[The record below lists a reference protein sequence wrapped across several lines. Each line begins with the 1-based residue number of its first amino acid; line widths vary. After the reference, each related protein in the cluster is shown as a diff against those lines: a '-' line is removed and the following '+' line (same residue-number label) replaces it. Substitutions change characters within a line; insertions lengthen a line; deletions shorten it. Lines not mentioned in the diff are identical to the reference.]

1 MKLLIGTSNPG
12 KAAELAGYMG
22 ELGFTIV
29 TLADLGI
36 ASVEETGETFAENA
50 ILKAKAYAAMSGLPT
65 LADDAGLEVDVL
77 GGAPGVRTHRWL
89 GEDVTDLKLF
99 IAILDKLRGVPEA
112 KRTARL
118 KVVLALAS
126 PDGEVVTV
134 TKAAEGKIV
143 EEDEARPD
151 KLIPGYP
158 FKSLLKL
165 DGYGKL
171 YCDLTEDEHHAI
183 NHRYR
188 AVQDLL
194 PHLQALAATAR
205 TL

>member
-22 ELGFTIV
+22 ELGFEIV
-29 TLADLGI
+29 TLADLKI
-36 ASVEETGETFAENA
+36 ASVEETGETFEQNA
-50 ILKAKAYAAMSGLPT
+50 VLKAKAYAAASGLPT

-99 IAILDKLRGVPEA
+99 IAILDKMHGVPMP

-118 KVVLALAS
+118 KVVLALATPEGDVATATRS
-126 PDGEVVTV
+126 
-134 TKAAEGKIV
+134 AEGKIV

-151 KLIPGYP
+151 KIMPGYP

-165 DGYGKL
+165 DGIGKL
-171 YCDLTEDEHHAI
+171 YCDLTPEEHLAI
-183 NHRYR
+183 NHRR
-188 AVQDLL
+188 LAVQDLL
-194 PHLQALAATAR
+194 PRLEALAVTA
-205 TL
+205 